1 MSHIL
6 LFMNDVNKPYI
17 NALPKCL
24 NTKTENKEN
33 LYIILDEC
41 LKITK
46 NLEKIYIFISSD
58 IYFSYSKILKKKYG
72 PLIEFIFIQSNIY
85 DISHHVQLFL
95 NKIIL
100 SDDSKIILLN
110 ANTMPISDVFLF
122 DNISIYPSLI
132 KYSTYQ
138 LVTNENDI
146 QKHCQK
152 NDDIGMYFFLYSQ
165 LATFFLT
172 E

>member
-1 MSHIL
+1 
-6 LFMNDVNKPYI
+6 MNDVNKPYI

-122 DNISIYPSLI
+122 DNISY
-132 KYSTYQ
+132 
-138 LVTNENDI
+138 
-146 QKHCQK
+146 
-152 NDDIGMYFFLYSQ
+152 
-165 LATFFLT
+165 
-172 E
+172 